1 MTQLASTGDDTA
13 ADQERP
19 ASDGA
24 TVPPER
30 YQLTDAAGPLDKR
43 ALQSLDAWWRAAN
56 YLAVGQ
62 IYLTANPLLREPLQA
77 EHIKPRLLGHF
88 GTVPGLNL
96 VYVHANRAIRERDLN
111 AVFIAGPGHGGPG
124 PNACAWL
131 EGTYSELYSHIP
143 TDAEGM
149 AAFFHQFSYP
159 GGVPSHCSPETPGSF
174 HEGGELGYSL
184 LHAFGAAL
192 DQPDLVVFCVVG
204 DGEAETGPLAG
215 SWHAAKFLN
224 PSRDGAVLPVLALN
238 EYKIANPTLLARI
251 PYEELEQLMR
261 GYGYEPHLVAGDDPA
276 VVHQAMA
283 ETLDRCLNRIAE
295 IQETARQS
303 GDPSR
308 QAWPMIVLRTPKG
321 WTCPPVVD
329 GQQVEGTFRAH
340 QVPLP
345 AARTDADH
353 RAALEAWLRSYRPEE
368 LFDKTGAP
376 VADVLAQNPSGER
389 RMSAN
394 PVANGGLL
402 LRDLR
407 LPDWRDFGVPVEHP
421 GATRHEATRV
431 LGRWL
436 AEVTR
441 ANPDNFLTFAPDEL
455 ASNRLQDI
463 LDVTGRNWQADIGEF
478 DEKLDRRGRV
488 IEVLSE
494 HMCQGM
500 LEGYLLTGRH
510 GLFTCY
516 EAFIH
521 IVDSMFNQHAK
532 WLQASAEVPWRR
544 PIASFNYLL
553 SSHVWRQD
561 HNGFT
566 HQDPG
571 FLDIVLNKN
580 PEIVRVYLPPD
591 ANTLLSTYDH
601 CLRSRHYM
609 NVVVAGKQPQEDW
622 LSVKDAALHCTRGLG
637 IWDWAGNRDELG
649 SVPDVV
655 LACAGEIPTLET
667 LAAASILRE
676 RLPELRVRVVNI
688 VDLMRLLP
696 ETEHPHGLP
705 DREFDTLFTTTQP
718 VIFAF
723 HGYPLL
729 VHRLTYRRHN
739 HSQIHVRGYRERGT
753 TTTPFDMVMLNDL
766 DRFHLVVDVIDRVEG
781 LGTRAAG
788 LRQEMIDTRIRARAW
803 TRDNGVDMPDVAE
816 WRWPS

>member
-1 MTQLASTGDDTA
+1 M
-13 ADQERP
+13 
-19 ASDGA
+19 
-24 TVPPER
+24 
-30 YQLTDAAGPLDKR
+30 
-43 ALQSLDAWWRAAN
+43 
-56 YLAVGQ
+56 
-62 IYLTANPLLREPLQA
+62 
-77 EHIKPRLLGHF
+77 
-88 GTVPGLNL
+88 
-96 VYVHANRAIRERDLN
+96 
-111 AVFIAGPGHGGPG
+111 
-124 PNACAWL
+124 
-131 EGTYSELYSHIP
+131 
-143 TDAEGM
+143 
-149 AAFFHQFSYP
+149 
-159 GGVPSHCSPETPGSF
+159 
-174 HEGGELGYSL
+174 
-184 LHAFGAAL
+184 HAFGAAL
-192 DQPDLVVFCVVG
+192 DRPDLVVFCVVG

-224 PSRDGAVLPVLALN
+224 PSRDGVVLPVLALN

-251 PYEELEQLMR
+251 PYEELELLMR

-283 ETLDRCLNRIAE
+283 ETLDRCLDRIAE
-295 IQETARQS
+295 IQETARKS

-308 QAWPMIVLRTPKG
+308 PAWPMIVLRTPKG
-321 WTCPPVVD
+321 WTCPPMVD

-494 HMCQGM
+494 DMCQGM

-532 WLQASAEVPWRR
+532 WLQASTEVPWRR

-622 LSVKDAALHCTRGLG
+622 LSVTDAALHCTRGLG